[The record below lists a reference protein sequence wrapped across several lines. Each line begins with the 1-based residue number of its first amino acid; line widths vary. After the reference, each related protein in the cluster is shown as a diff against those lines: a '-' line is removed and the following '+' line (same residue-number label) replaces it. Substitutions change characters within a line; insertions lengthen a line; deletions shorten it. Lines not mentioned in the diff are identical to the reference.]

1 VKRSSV
7 VLISLAVVVVLA
19 GAWFLFWPRVSLP
32 QDPLAVVPADAFGVV
47 RIRVDRVLASDAYK
61 KLIVERGQAAGIE
74 RVQVTCG
81 FNPLERLS
89 ELTIFARPAP
99 GGGVARFAF
108 AARGDLRHEELLD
121 CVKKFTKGDASAL
134 VREDIEGIPTVQSKK
149 GSSRAAFVG
158 RDGIIGGD
166 AESVS
171 AAIQT
176 LLGKAASAN
185 QDLMF
190 KALYTEI
197 EQGADITLVS
207 RLPDEVKPMI
217 HQLAEVVGNEL
228 QQLEEIKL
236 VGVNLTTRPDQ
247 IAGSASLVTKNAEQ
261 AALFVQLA
269 KVAVGRILA
278 IPFIGMTPAATVLR
292 SVQTEARGDRA
303 TFAGQI
309 KVSTIETM
317 LTLLPALEGLAD
329 SPAVAPG
336 ASAAPGAAPGNAA
349 AGGGASAPAPTVEA
363 IKPSPA
369 AEPAAEGE
377 HKSRRRKAPAAE

>member
-7 VLISLAVVVVLA
+7 VLITLAVVVVLA

-32 QDPLAVVPADAFGVV
+32 QDPLAVVPADAFGIV

-99 GGGVARFAF
+99 GGGVPRFAF
-108 AARGDLRHEELLD
+108 AARGDLHHDELLD
-121 CVKKFTKGDASAL
+121 CVKKFTGGDASAL

-176 LLGKAASAN
+176 LLGKAQSAN
-185 QDLMF
+185 GDLMF
-190 KALYTEI
+190 KALYAEI
-197 EQGADITLVS
+197 EQGSDITLVS

-217 HQLAEVVGNEL
+217 RQLAEVVGEEL
-228 QQLEEIKL
+228 KQLEEIKL
-236 VGVNLTTRPDQ
+236 IGVNLTTRPDQ
-247 IAGSASLVTKNAEQ
+247 IAGSASLVTRSQEQ
-261 AALFVQLA
+261 AALFVELA
-269 KVAVGRILA
+269 KVAVSRVLA
-278 IPFIGMTPAATVLR
+278 IPLIGMTPVAGVLR

-303 TFAGQI
+303 TFAGSI

-317 LTLLPALEGLAD
+317 LTMLPALESMASD
-329 SPAVAPG
+329 SVPGAGGAQGAPG
-336 ASAAPGAAPGNAA
+336 VAAPLPTAQPVPP
-349 AGGGASAPAPTVEA
+349 SEPAP
-363 IKPSPA
+363 PSRPRHRKAVDQDDAHKA
-369 AEPAAEGE
+369 AE
-377 HKSRRRKAPAAE
+377 

>member
-1 VKRSSV
+1 MKRSSV
-7 VLISLAVVVVLA
+7 VLITLAVVVVLA

-32 QDPLAVVPADAFGVV
+32 QDPLAVVPADAFGIV

-99 GGGVARFAF
+99 GGGVPRFAF
-108 AARGDLRHEELLD
+108 AARGDLHHDELLD
-121 CVKKFTKGDASAL
+121 CVKKFTGGDASAL

-176 LLGKAASAN
+176 LLGKAQSAN
-185 QDLMF
+185 GDLMF
-190 KALYTEI
+190 KALYAEI
-197 EQGADITLVS
+197 EQGSDITLVS

-217 HQLAEVVGNEL
+217 RQLAEVVGEEL
-228 QQLEEIKL
+228 KQLEEIKL
-236 VGVNLTTRPDQ
+236 IGVNLTTRPDQ
-247 IAGSASLVTKNAEQ
+247 IAGSASLVTRSQEQ
-261 AALFVQLA
+261 AALFVELA
-269 KVAVGRILA
+269 KVAVSRVLA
-278 IPFIGMTPAATVLR
+278 IPLIGMTPVAGVLR

-303 TFAGQI
+303 TFAGSI

-317 LTLLPALEGLAD
+317 LTMLPALESMASD
-329 SPAVAPG
+329 SVPGAGGAQGAPG
-336 ASAAPGAAPGNAA
+336 VAAPLPTAQPVPP
-349 AGGGASAPAPTVEA
+349 SEPAP
-363 IKPSPA
+363 PSRPRHRKSVDQDDQKA
-369 AEPAAEGE
+369 AE
-377 HKSRRRKAPAAE
+377 

>member
-7 VLISLAVVVVLA
+7 VLISLAAVAVLA
-19 GAWFLFWPRVSLP
+19 GAWFLFWPRISLP
-32 QDPLAVVPADAFGVV
+32 PDPLAVVPADALGIV

-81 FNPLERLS
+81 FNPLARLS

-99 GGGVARFAF
+99 GGGVPRFAF

-134 VREDIEGIPTVQSKK
+134 VREDIEGIPTVHSKK

-176 LLGKAASAN
+176 LLGKAPSAN

-190 KALYTEI
+190 KALYAEI
-197 EQGADITLVS
+197 EQGSDITLVS

-217 HQLAEVVGNEL
+217 HQLAEVVGKEL

-247 IAGSASLVTKNAEQ
+247 IAGSATLVTRSAEQ
-261 AALFVQLA
+261 AALFVELA
-269 KVAVGRILA
+269 KVAISRVLA
-278 IPFIGMTPAATVLR
+278 IPFIGMTPAASVLR
-292 SVQTEARGDRA
+292 SVQTEARADRA
-303 TFAGQI
+303 TFAGTI

-317 LTLLPALEGLAD
+317 LSLLPALESMASD
-329 SPAVAPG
+329 SAPG
-336 ASAAPGAAPGNAA
+336 GGAAVPAAPGGAAPG
-349 AGGGASAPAPTVEA
+349 GAEPAPTVEPL
-363 IKPSPA
+363 KPA
-369 AEPAAEGE
+369 AEVAEPAEGE
-377 HKSRRRKAPAAE
+377 RKSRRRKAAAE

>member
-61 KLIVERGQAAGIE
+61 KLIVDRGQAAGIE

-99 GGGVARFAF
+99 GGGVPRFAF

-176 LLGKAASAN
+176 LLGKAPSAN

-190 KALYTEI
+190 KALYAEI

-217 HQLAEVVGNEL
+217 RQLAEVVGKEL
-228 QQLEEIKL
+228 AQLEEIKL
-236 VGVNLTTRPDQ
+236 VGVNLTTRPDM
-247 IAGSASLVTKNAEQ
+247 IAGSASLVTRSAEQ
-261 AALFVQLA
+261 AALFVELA
-269 KVAVGRILA
+269 KVAVSRVLA
-278 IPFIGMTPAATVLR
+278 IPFIGMTPAATVLK

-303 TFAGQI
+303 TFAGTI
-309 KVSTIETM
+309 KVSAIETM

-329 SPAVAPG
+329 S
-336 ASAAPGAAPGNAA
+336 AAPGGAAGAGAPGNAA
-349 AGGGASAPAPTVEA
+349 GGGGASAPAPTVEP
-363 IKPSPA
+363 IKPAA
-369 AEPAAEGE
+369 AEPAEGE
-377 HKSRRRKAPAAE
+377 HKSRRRKAAAASPSSE